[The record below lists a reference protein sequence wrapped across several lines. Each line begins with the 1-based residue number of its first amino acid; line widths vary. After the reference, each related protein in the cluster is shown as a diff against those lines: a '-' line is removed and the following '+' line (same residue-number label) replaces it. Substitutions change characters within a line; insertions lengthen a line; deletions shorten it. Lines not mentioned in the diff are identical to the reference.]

1 MPTLFL
7 INPHSGRKQNAHSV
21 EQTIYEVYEREGV
34 PVQAKYINFECLDE
48 DLETAIG
55 EGKDRIF
62 AVGGDG
68 TVNAI
73 GTRLIGKAVKF
84 GVIPNGS
91 GNGYA
96 RNLGFSTHIP
106 LAISQSLSAWSI
118 QVDTGTFNGIPFLN
132 VAGVGLDAEVAHH
145 FSMGKSRG
153 FMPYARSS
161 TRSLLSYDPE
171 SYHMMLDGVPYIR
184 ENIMG
189 IAIANGTQ
197 WGYDAKISPHASLRD
212 GLLDVIIVKKF
223 PIIDAASIVRR
234 LFNGKIKQSRY
245 VEVFQAREID
255 IHRQHP
261 GTAQV
266 DGEPLQA
273 EADIHIGLVP
283 QSLEILLP
291 NTLTVG
297 KIDSL

>member
-1 MPTLFL
+1 MRTLFL
-7 INPHSGRKQNAHSV
+7 INPHSGRKQNAEAV
-21 EQTIYEVYEREGV
+21 ERIIHEVYSQEGA
-34 PVQAKYINFECLDE
+34 PVETQFIDFSRLDE
-48 DLETAIG
+48 DLQQAI
-55 EGKDRIF
+55 DRGVEHVF

-73 GTRLIGKAVKF
+73 GTRLIGKPAKF

-96 RNLGFSTHIP
+96 RNLGFSTNP
-106 LAISQSLSAWSI
+106 RLAISQSLSAWSI
-118 QVDTGTFNGIPFLN
+118 RVDTGTFNGIPFLN

-145 FSMGKSRG
+145 FSMGKNRG
-153 FMPYARSS
+153 FVPYAKSS
-161 TRSLLSYDPE
+161 TKSLLSYEPE
-171 SYHMMLDGVPYIR
+171 SYRILLDGVSYVR
-184 ENIMG
+184 EDIMG

-234 LFNGKIKQSRY
+234 LFNGKIKRSRY
-245 VEVFQAREID
+245 VEVFQAKRID
-255 IHRQHP
+255 IHRETE
-261 GTAQV
+261 GTAQI
-266 DGEPLQA
+266 DGEPIRA
-273 EADIHIGLVP
+273 GADIQIETVQ

-291 NTLTVG
+291 NTLTPG